1 MRPCPLCGSTNNGML
16 ISHRVPLREH
26 VPCGR
31 DIAVV
36 ACLFCEMVY
45 ITSAA
50 PANEVTGYYQAGAK
64 YASTSWARDSAAA
77 PRLTAAAHRIA
88 PLAAGGLVVD
98 IGCAGGEL
106 LHLLRARG
114 CNVLGIDP
122 SPDCV
127 QACRDRGLP
136 AECGQLGSD
145 LAAGMKGSARV
156 VVLNHVLEHL
166 LGPVPALSYAA
177 ALLAPGGCLYVEV
190 PDASKFYRYVHAPYS
205 EVNHEHV
212 NLFSPRSLARA
223 GQLAGLTLID
233 DAQDHAGFTP
243 GFAYPV
249 AAAVFQA
256 RAPGQVS
263 FGREYYQLILEYDRI
278 SDAWLTH
285 MATVLHGERLPVW
298 GAGQMAA
305 TLLGQMPDLAT
316 ALVDTNLRLH
326 GARWW
331 PHEMPSPPLTVQS
344 PDVLAPGRRVLIAST
359 YYQAEIEADCR
370 RRGLL
375 PVTLPRRATGY

>member
-1 MRPCPLCGSTNNGML
+1 ML

-26 VPCGR
+26 VPCAR
-31 DIAVV
+31 NIDVV
-36 ACLFCEMVY
+36 ACLHCDMVY
-45 ITSAA
+45 VASAL

-77 PRLTAAAHRIA
+77 PRLTAAANRIV

-127 QACRDRGLP
+127 QACRDRGLS
-136 AECGQLGSD
+136 AELGEIGPG

-166 LGPVPALSYAA
+166 LDPLTALTQAA
-177 ALLAPGGCLYVEV
+177 TLLDPFGCLYAEV

-212 NLFSPRSLARA
+212 NLFSPRSLARS
-223 GQLAGLTLID
+223 GQLAGLTLVD
-233 DAQDHAGFTP
+233 DAEDRAGFTP

-256 RAPGQVS
+256 RAPGQVL
-263 FGREYYQLILEYDRI
+263 FGREYHQFILEYDRI
-278 SDAWLTH
+278 SDAWLTN

-305 TLLGQMPDLAT
+305 TLLGRIPELAT
-316 ALVDTNLRLH
+316 ALVDTNERLH
-326 GARWW
+326 GSRWW
-331 PHEMPSPPLTVQS
+331 PSEYRPPLTVQS

-375 PVTLPRRATGY
+375 PVTLPRMPTGY